1 MYQELDF
8 SDKMANLRPPVP
20 LTIEIRAER
29 RFRVIIKKKNK
40 SSNAL
45 LLLLI
50 PGSIC

>member
-1 MYQELDF
+1 MYQEVDF

-20 LTIEIRAER
+20 LTVEIRAER
-29 RFRVIIKKKNK
+29 RFRIIIKKKI

-50 PGSIC
+50 PGSVC